1 MKKLLIIL
9 LLITTVG
16 CAKKYTKPAETTA
29 APEATVK
36 EEVTREEIR
45 PEKVETMTVEER
57 VSERAEAPAV
67 ESALPAEDQA
77 KSIFKDVLF
86 DYDKYD
92 IKPEARPALDAV
104 AAYLGGNKGIN
115 IVVEGH
121 CDDRGTNEYNLALGE
136 RRAKSAKNYLTSL
149 GVSPDRMIVIT
160 FGEEKPVCTA
170 QNEACWQQNRR
181 AHFVSCEIKVPA
193 VISWR
198 AFNLNHMVRKIYID
212 MCVKLCSPRLSGT
225 CSFFILSGCV
235 STEEVGRMSGS

>member
-1 MKKLLIIL
+1 MKKLLIVL
-9 LLITTVG
+9 LLVVAVG
-16 CAKKYTKPAETTA
+16 CAKKYTKPAETQP
-29 APEATVK
+29 APETPAKK
-36 EEVTREEIR
+36 EAM
-45 PEKVETMTVEER
+45 KVETKMETMKVEER
-57 VSERAEAPAV
+57 VAGRTEVQGEEKV
-67 ESALPAEDQA
+67 IESALPAEDLT

-104 AAYLGGNKGIN
+104 AAYLGSNKGIN

-149 GVSPDRMIVIT
+149 GVSPDRMIIIT

-181 AHFVSCEIKVPA
+181 AHFVI
-193 VISWR
+193 
-198 AFNLNHMVRKIYID
+198 
-212 MCVKLCSPRLSGT
+212 VKSR
-225 CSFFILSGCV
+225 F
-235 STEEVGRMSGS
+235 EK

>member
-1 MKKLLIIL
+1 MVPIFQIIIFKSKGGFGIMKKLLIVL
-9 LLITTVG
+9 LLIMTVG

-29 APEATVK
+29 APEAPVK
-36 EEVTREEIR
+36 EEVVKKDT
-45 PEKVETMTVEER
+45 KMETMKVEER
-57 VSERAEAPAV
+57 VFEKPEVQGEGKVV

-92 IKPEARPALDAV
+92 IKSEARPALDAV
-104 AAYLGGNKGIN
+104 AAYLSGNKGIN

-136 RRAKSAKNYLTSL
+136 RRAKSAKNYMTSL

-170 QNEACWQQNRR
+170 QNESCWQQNRR
-181 AHFVSCEIKVPA
+181 AHFVV
-193 VISWR
+193 
-198 AFNLNHMVRKIYID
+198 
-212 MCVKLCSPRLSGT
+212 VKSR
-225 CSFFILSGCV
+225 FQQ
-235 STEEVGRMSGS
+235 

>member
-1 MKKLLIIL
+1 MKKLLIVL
-9 LLITTVG
+9 LLVMTVG

-29 APEATVK
+29 APEKPVK
-36 EEVTREEIR
+36 EEVMKEEVR
-45 PEKVETMTVEER
+45 PEKVETMKVEES
-57 VSERAEAPAV
+57 VTERAEARGEEKAGESAV
-67 ESALPAEDQA
+67 EDQT
-77 KSIFKDVLF
+77 KSIFRDVLF

-104 AAYLGGNKGIN
+104 AVYLGSNKNIN

-170 QNEACWQQNRR
+170 QNEGCWQQNRR
-181 AHFVSCEIKVPA
+181 AHFVV
-193 VISWR
+193 
-198 AFNLNHMVRKIYID
+198 
-212 MCVKLCSPRLSGT
+212 VKSR
-225 CSFFILSGCV
+225 FQQ
-235 STEEVGRMSGS
+235 

>member
-9 LLITTVG
+9 LLVITIG
-16 CAKKYTKPAETTA
+16 CAKKYTKPAEQAVT
-29 APEATVK
+29 PEAPVK
-36 EEVTREEIR
+36 EEVIKEIKPEKEEVAEEKVVEMGVPREEKVT
-45 PEKVETMTVEER
+45 EK
-57 VSERAEAPAV
+57 AV
-67 ESALPAEDQA
+67 PAEEQV

-92 IKPEARPALDAV
+92 IRSDARPALDAV
-104 AAYLGGNKGIN
+104 ATYLGANKGIN

-160 FGEEKPVCTA
+160 FGEEKPVCTE

-181 AHFVSCEIKVPA
+181 AHFVI
-193 VISWR
+193 
-198 AFNLNHMVRKIYID
+198 
-212 MCVKLCSPRLSGT
+212 VKSR
-225 CSFFILSGCV
+225 FQQ
-235 STEEVGRMSGS
+235 